1 MAYIFARTERN
12 LERYCKIKDN
22 NLSFQVGVF
31 SSWWVGDFSIFWVD
45 VLVFFELIS
54 WCFFEFLS
62 WWVDKLT
69 GWQVDLSCTSCV
81 RRAFILCWH
90 HSENKHLLFI
100 ETLKVKTTSITI
112 PTSLLNPRSLTCQP
126 VYLLTSWQLYIAN
139 TFIAHRP
146 TVYSPLPFPC
156 VGKAIGLTAHL
167 FPMPSSFPLACARTI
182 YNI

>member
-81 RRAFILCWH
+81 RRVFILCWH
-90 HSENKHLLFI
+90 HRENK
-100 ETLKVKTTSITI
+100 
-112 PTSLLNPRSLTCQP
+112 
-126 VYLLTSWQLYIAN
+126 YLLIYRNIKSQYHFYNYPNKLTKPTLTNLSTRLPVNKLTTLHCKYFYRTSPNSLQPFAFSLRWKGNRA
-139 TFIAHRP
+139 
-146 TVYSPLPFPC
+146 YS
-156 VGKAIGLTAHL
+156 T
-167 FPMPSSFPLACARTI
+167 SFPDAIFVSSRVRAYHI
-182 YNI
+182 